1 MNLKAKNIAKFILL
15 SLLITGGIAV
25 ALTSPYAGKGF
36 WKCLK
41 YGLKRRKYEKAKRLR
56 DEQWKNSFYYL
67 KREGLIETRYV
78 GKQLYIRLTEEGK
91 RIAKKCKFD
100 DLKIKKPGKWDKK
113 WRILIF
119 DIPSKQKQKR
129 EALRGKIKELG
140 LYQLQKSVWIHP
152 YDFSEAVDEM
162 KKFFYFKND
171 EIMMLTAQSVNNEG
185 ELKSRFKLN

>member
-1 MNLKAKNIAKFILL
+1 MNPKAKNIAKFVLL
-15 SLLITGGIAV
+15 SLLITGGITI
-25 ALTSPYAGKGF
+25 ALTSPYAGRGF

-41 YGLKRRKYEKAKRLR
+41 YGLRKRKYEKAKKLR

-67 KREGLIETRYV
+67 KSEGLIETKYV

-91 RIAKKCKFD
+91 KIAKKCKFD

-162 KKFFYFKND
+162 KRFFYFKND
-171 EIMMLTAQSVNNEG
+171 EIMMITTQNINNEE
-185 ELKSRFKLN
+185 ELKSRFKLG

>member
-1 MNLKAKNIAKFILL
+1 MNSKTKNIAKFVLL
-15 SLLITGGIAV
+15 SLFITGGIAI
-25 ALTSPYAGKGF
+25 ALTSPYAGKGL

-41 YGLKRRKYEKAKRLR
+41 YGLKRRKCEKAKELH

-67 KREGLIETRYV
+67 KREGLIETKYI
-78 GKQLYIRLTEEGK
+78 GKQLYVSLTEEGK

-100 DLKIKKPGKWDKK
+100 DLKIKKPRKWDKK

-171 EIMMLTAQSVNNEG
+171 EIIMLTTQSIDG
-185 ELKSRFKLN
+185 EEKFKMRFKLD

>member
-1 MNLKAKNIAKFILL
+1 MNPKAKNIAKFVLL
-15 SLLITGGIAV
+15 SLLMTGGITV
-25 ALTSPYAGKGF
+25 ALTSPYAGKGL
-36 WKCLK
+36 WRCLK

-67 KREGLIETRYV
+67 KKEGLIETKYV
-78 GKQLYIRLTEEGK
+78 GKQLYINLSEEGK

-100 DLKIKKPGKWDKK
+100 DLKIEKPGKWDKK

-171 EIMMLTAQSVNNEG
+171 EIMMLTTQSMNNEE